1 MIPPPEAIASGP
13 LPDGEGN
20 ALGMLDMARCALF
33 VYVDTEGVATVQATD
48 GVSKELA
55 AQWLRKIAGAWD
67 AAGTE
72 TFRTP
77 SGKIAMTVHPWDD
90 DEHDRVMR
98 ELGELIE
105 ALQEM
110 RQAKVEPS

>member
-1 MIPPPEAIASGP
+1 MIPPPEAIAGGP

-33 VYVDTEGVATVQATD
+33 VYVDTEGAATAQAAD
-48 GVSKELA
+48 GVPKQLA
-55 AQWLRKIAGAWD
+55 AQWLRKIADAWVPNE
-67 AAGTE
+67 TE

-77 SGKIAMTVHPWDD
+77 SGKISATLHPWND
-90 DEHDRVMR
+90 DEHDQVMR

-105 ALQEM
+105 VLQRM
-110 RQAKVEPS
+110 RQVKVERS